1 MKLCL
6 MLDSKEYV
14 REGYTNIDPFAPTE
28 DKLRVRHDIKQLS
41 LADDGEVEEIL
52 ALDVISYFSL
62 QETKELMLNWVR
74 KLKHHGTITIGFYDL
89 YTTCKLIGGR
99 VFDLETSNVI
109 LYGKQDKPWH
119 IRRNIMSLEDMTRLL
134 EAYGLNILQKKIEAG
149 TAFIKAQRP

>member
-62 QETKELMLNWVR
+62 QA
-74 KLKHHGTITIGFYDL
+74 
-89 YTTCKLIGGR
+89 
-99 VFDLETSNVI
+99 SNVI